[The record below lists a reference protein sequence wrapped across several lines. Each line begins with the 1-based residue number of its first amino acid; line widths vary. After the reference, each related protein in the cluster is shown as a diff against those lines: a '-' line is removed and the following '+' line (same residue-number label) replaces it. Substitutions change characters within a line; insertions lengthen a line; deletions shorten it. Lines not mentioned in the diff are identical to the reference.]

1 MRNFIYVM
9 MLVSFFWSSSLDC
22 LAKGKNIEQIKAKH
36 DYTELIEAIITVESK
51 GDTKAVSP
59 NGKCC
64 GVLQITPILVQE
76 VNNILGSEKYTLQ
89 DRFDREK
96 SIEMFYIMQ
105 DAHNPTHD
113 MRQAVKIWNR
123 AEWYYKKVMN
133 EYNKTKA

>member
-1 MRNFIYVM
+1 MRKFIYCL
-9 MLVSFFWSSSLDC
+9 MLVLAFCSVSLDGM
-22 LAKGKNIEQIKAKH
+22 AKGKTIQQIKAQH
-36 DYTELIEAIITVESK
+36 DYTKLIEAIIAVESE
-51 GDTKAVSP
+51 GNAKAVSP

-64 GVLQITPILVQE
+64 GVLQITPILVEE
-76 VNNILGSEKYTLQ
+76 VNDILGTEKYTLQ

-133 EYNKTKA
+133 VYNKTKV